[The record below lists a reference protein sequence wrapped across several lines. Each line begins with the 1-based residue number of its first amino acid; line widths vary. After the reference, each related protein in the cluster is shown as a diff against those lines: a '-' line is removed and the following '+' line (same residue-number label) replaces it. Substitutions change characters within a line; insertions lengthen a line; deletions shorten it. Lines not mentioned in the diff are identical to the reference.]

1 MSSRRSPRFY
11 QILRRHS
18 REFSFQVTEQRLSRL
33 KQDGIATHRNEPAL
47 QKRQPTELYE
57 FGE

>member
-1 MSSRRSPRFY
+1 MPSRCSPRFY

-18 REFSFQVTEQRLSRL
+18 REFSFQVTEQRLTRL
-33 KQDGIATHRNEPAL
+33 KQGWNCHTSKRAGPE
-47 QKRQPTELYE
+47 KRQPTWLYE